1 MSLLKTD
8 HLGHRFPDGSV
19 ALEGVSFSVEPG
31 EFVVLAGK
39 NGSGKTVLMLH
50 LNGLLKPT
58 EGVVLYR
65 DEPVGKNLALVR
77 QRIGLVF
84 QEPDNQLIGQ
94 TVAEDVAFGPEN
106 LGLPLDEI
114 RSRVEESLKVLD
126 IKHLRSKRPFALS
139 GGEKRKAALAGI
151 LAMQPEIIVLDE
163 PFAGLDLPGVR
174 GVLESLTLLHSAGHT
189 LMVITHDIDKVLAH
203 AGRLLIMADGHL
215 MADGNPEE
223 LIGQVEDYGIR
234 GPAKGHR
241 VRDMTWQK

>member
-1 MSLLKTD
+1 MSLLKTEN
-8 HLGHRFPDGSV
+8 LGHKFADGTV
-19 ALEGVSFSVEPG
+19 ALDGVSFAIEPG
-31 EFVVLAGK
+31 EFVVLAGR

-58 EGVVLYR
+58 EGAVFYR
-65 DEPVGKNLALVR
+65 DEPIGKNLTIVR
-77 QRIGLVF
+77 QRVGLVF

-151 LAMQPEIIVLDE
+151 LAMRPEIIVLDE

-174 GVLESLTLLHSAGHT
+174 GVLESLALLHSAGHT

-203 AGRLLIMADGHL
+203 ADRLLIMADGRL
-215 MADGNPEE
+215 VADGSPEN
-223 LIGQVEDYGIR
+223 LIDQVEDYGIR
-234 GPAKGHR
+234 GPARGHR
-241 VRDMTWQK
+241 VRDMTWLK